1 MPTYRPAAQ
10 GLLSWQLVT
19 AEQAGRGTAMA
30 VQLRIATALPA
41 ALPAETAP
49 ADVHRCIYYSQQQV
63 VQAALQCGRRH
74 SLKQAGRAG
83 RNVSRV
89 AAAAAAG
96 RDGGCRRRSQ
106 VFLAPAQRTSLASRV
121 DDTAVAAISKA
132 SSWPRQAAAKVCLVM
147 VGHNGID
154 ACFVRPTTKAGSASR
169 RARGTTAATAAHGW
183 PSCASIPEIWALVSA
198 CHGAE
203 ASLWATCL
211 HARRHSAA
219 CAPAGRRHSH
229 DGRAVADALDCG
241 VLRGETPMKLEAFNS
256 FAEMPHVQ
264 THARRIGKCAGGPEG
279 KVRHTER
286 RAGGRSDGL
295 VIVRRGA
302 WKGGRQVVHMAH
314 NRNAC
319 GGTADS

>member
-1 MPTYRPAAQ
+1 M
-10 GLLSWQLVT
+10 LV
-19 AEQAGRGTAMA
+19 E
-30 VQLRIATALPA
+30 
-41 ALPAETAP
+41 
-49 ADVHRCIYYSQQQV
+49 C
-63 VQAALQCGRRH
+63 
-74 SLKQAGRAG
+74 

-106 VFLAPAQRTSLASRV
+106 VFLAPAHRTSLASRV

-132 SSWPRQAAAKVCLVM
+132 NSWPRQAAAKVCLVM

-154 ACFVRPTTKAGSASR
+154 ACFVRPATKAGSASR

-183 PSCASIPEIWALVSA
+183 PSCASIPKSWALVSA
-198 CHGAE
+198 CHVAE
-203 ASLWATCL
+203 ASLGKCL
-211 HARRHSAA
+211 HAGRCMPLPTPQA
-219 CAPAGRRHSH
+219 CNGR
-229 DGRAVADALDCG
+229 DPDVG

-279 KVRHTER
+279 KVRHTETER

-302 WKGGRQVVHMAH
+302 WKGGRQVVHMVH